1 MRLNL
6 LVHKPASLVTLALV
20 VCTGLISPALAQTPM
35 TVGEFLTR
43 AEAVRGPLS
52 TFSPERRVLMA
63 ELGAQAR
70 SLRRTQATPATRDP
84 RLCLPERA
92 ELDLQ
97 RLMSD
102 LRRMPAS
109 DRALP
114 LRDGFRR
121 SMIARYPC

>member
-1 MRLNL
+1 MTLNL
-6 LVHKPASLVTLALV
+6 LVHKPALFVTLAVV
-20 VCTGLISPALAQTPM
+20 VCPGFISPALAQTPM

-52 TFSPERRVLMA
+52 TFSPERRVLMS

-70 SLRRTQATPATRDP
+70 SLRRAQATPSTRDP

-102 LRRMPAS
+102 LRRMPPG